1 MIVLIMIGLIFAYFI
16 YKGMIRRRNANLMV
30 SKPYVR
36 ELDSRRSRS
45 GWKGGF

>member
-1 MIVLIMIGLIFAYFI
+1 MIVLILICLIIIYFI
-16 YKGMIRRRNANLMV
+16 SKGMIRRRNSNLMIA
-30 SKPYVR
+30 KPYVR